1 MHYNQSG
8 RSMTEMLGVLAI
20 MGIITYGAIS
30 GINYGMTSYNVNKFY
45 IEIGEIIN
53 DIQDMYTTVYGR
65 NSFPTFECDTEN
77 TPCSS
82 DCKALTKNGILSGAK
97 ENENCANTK
106 GLKIKIEDNE
116 LEVTL
121 QTKNKA
127 LCDRLKDM
135 DWDSQS
141 ITHSD
146 TCTAPSYEL
155 TFTPK

>member
-1 MHYNQSG
+1 MIHYNQSG

-65 NSFPTFECDTEN
+65 NSFLPLNCDNTGN
-77 TPCSS
+77 TPSS
-82 DCKALTKNGILSGAK
+82 GCNGLIKNDIL
-97 ENENCANTK
+97 NPNTK
-106 GLKIKIEDNE
+106 GIKIEIADNE
-116 LEVTL
+116 LMVTV
-121 QTKNKA
+121 QTKNKD

-135 DWDSQS
+135 DWGVQS
-141 ITHSD
+141 ITCSGE
-146 TCTAPSYEL
+146 CNNSPYEL
-155 TFTPK
+155 TFKPK